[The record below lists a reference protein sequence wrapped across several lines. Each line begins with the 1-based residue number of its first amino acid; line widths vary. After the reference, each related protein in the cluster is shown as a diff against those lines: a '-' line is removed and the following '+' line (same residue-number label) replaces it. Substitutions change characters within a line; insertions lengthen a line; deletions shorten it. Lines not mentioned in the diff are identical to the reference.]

1 MKATMALVMPA
12 AGSSSRFGRNKLTE
26 PLAGRPVI
34 ARSLAAFLSRADVTA
49 VVLAVSDEP
58 AIRAAIGDLANDPR
72 VSFVPGGS
80 CRAKSV
86 EAALNALPTSIEWVA
101 VHDAAR
107 PLVSRGLIDR
117 VFAAAL
123 TNGAAAPALP
133 VTLTVKEA
141 VGPLPAAVTRTVPR
155 STLWAMQTPQIA
167 RRADLLAAIAV
178 CPVPLEQVTD
188 DLQLLELAKRPAVLV
203 EGEER
208 NLKLTTP
215 IDMEVALQLQKDL
228 GLRT

>member
-1 MKATMALVMPA
+1 MKSTMALVMPA

-80 CRAKSV
+80 CRARSV
-86 EAALNALPTSIEWVA
+86 EAALNTLPTDVEWVA

-107 PLVSRGLIDR
+107 PLVSAGVIDR
-117 VFAAAL
+117 VFATAVA
-123 TNGAAAPALP
+123 NGAAAPALP
-133 VTLTVKEA
+133 VTLTIKQA
-141 VGPLPAAVTRTVPR
+141 IGPLPAVVANTPAR

-178 CPVPLEQVTD
+178 CPVPLEEVTD
-188 DLQLLELAKRPAVLV
+188 DLQLLEFAKRPVWLV

-215 IDMEVALQLQKDL
+215 IDMELARSLL
-228 GLRT
+228 